1 MVEQQ
6 YPALWQFF
14 GAYLHQD
21 WREEYESTDA
31 ALRDF
36 VSGNP
41 DLGVELQDELQQVLT
56 TTPDDV
62 LDELIGNLGSFFVP
76 SSAGQTPRDWLLGL
90 QDQAQLLA
98 RDRG

>member
-1 MVEQQ
+1 MLDQQ

-41 DLGVELQDELQQVLT
+41 DLGGRAAGRAAAS
-56 TTPDDV
+56 PCDD
-62 LDELIGNLGSFFVP
+62 
-76 SSAGQTPRDWLLGL
+76 AG
-90 QDQAQLLA
+90 
-98 RDRG
+98 